1 MSEAEAL
8 SDWLEGEDERPE
20 TGLRK
25 PRRTRSRR
33 AVKSPAAPQS
43 TPIVVTEPGFYEMA
57 AETYHADPVAGGSL
71 SQSGAKLLL
80 KSPAKFK
87 WERQHP
93 STPTRSMNLGTAA
106 HSMVLGT
113 GPALTVIP
121 EDLLASNGAVST
133 KAAKEFRDEA
143 IAAGM
148 TVVSA
153 AELATITAMAKAL
166 RTHPIAGPLFERA
179 GVAER
184 AMFWR
189 DPATDVWRR
198 ALVDW
203 TTTVN
208 GHPTLCDYKTAVDV
222 SPDAFSRAVRKYG
235 YHQQDDWYRDG
246 YEVLSGTSPDFLFIA
261 QETTPPYL
269 VAVYQLDAYAQRIA
283 ATENARAIELFARC
297 TETDTWPGYDEDVTL
312 LALPPWAEHEY
323 EMEVDA

>member
-1 MSEAEAL
+1 MLWHAVL
-8 SDWLEGEDERPE
+8 WVDRER
-20 TGLRK
+20 TAAA
-25 PRRTRSRR
+25 R
-33 AVKSPAAPQS
+33 AHVGGAGDGVK
-43 TPIVVTEPGFYEMA
+43 VTEPGFYEMP
-57 AETYHADPVAGGSL
+57 AEAYHADPVAEGSL

-87 WERQHP
+87 WEREHP

-121 EDLLASNGAVST
+121 DDLLASNGAAST
-133 KAAKEFRDEA
+133 KAAKEFRAEA
-143 IAAGM
+143 IAGGM

-153 AELATITAMAKAL
+153 AELATIAAMAKAF
-166 RTHPIAGPLFERA
+166 RAHPIAGPLLCRD

-189 DPATDVWRR
+189 DTATGIWRR

-203 TTTVN
+203 TIEVN
-208 GHPTLCDYKTAVDV
+208 GHTTLCDYKTAVDV
-222 SPDAFSRAVRKYG
+222 SPDAFSRAVHTYG
-235 YHQQDDWYRDG
+235 YHRQDDWYRAG
-246 YEVLSGTSPDFLFIA
+246 YEVLTGTSPDFLFIA

-269 VAVYQLDAYAQRIA
+269 VAVYRLDAYAQRIA

-312 LALPPWAEHEY
+312 LALPPWAEREY